1 MSRSNTASAL
11 SLVKGIGPL
20 ARASELRRTGGLA
33 WRLGRPELD
42 AALPGGVPRGRITE
56 WAGPRSAGKTAALR
70 QMVRAVREA
79 GAGTAYV
86 DGTGTLA
93 PAPWVLGRLGPGGA
107 PPFWVVRPPSP
118 DGVLPAAEE
127 LIRSG
132 VFGLVVAEDGEWS
145 RTVAVRLQRLARG
158 SGVAL
163 VAVVDRPGRV
173 PLAALRVRFQP
184 APETDSCRI
193 QIRGLSHS
201 RRVLRAR
208 ELPYRLPLDCGLADR
223 RGAGRAEG
231 AGSERRGK
239 PRR

>member
-1 MSRSNTASAL
+1 MSLA
-11 SLVKGIGPL
+11 KGVGL
-20 ARASELRRTGGLA
+20 ARASELRRAGGLA

-70 QMVRAVREA
+70 QMVRALQAA

-86 DGTGTLA
+86 DGTWTLA
-93 PAPWVLGRLGPGGA
+93 PAPWVLGRHEPGGA

-118 DGVLPAAEE
+118 DGVLPAVEE
-127 LIRSG
+127 LLRSG
-132 VFGLVVAEDGEWS
+132 IFGLVVAEDGEWT

-158 SGVAL
+158 SGAAL
-163 VAVVDRPGRV
+163 VAVVDRPDRV

-184 APETDSCRI
+184 DPETDSCCI
-193 QIRGLSHS
+193 QVRGLS
-201 RRVLRAR
+201 RPRQVLRAR
-208 ELPYRLPLDCGLADR
+208 ELPYRLPVDCGSPDR
-223 RGAGRAEG
+223 RGTGG

-239 PRR
+239 PGR